1 MNMGLNTDGITP
13 EILVTDS
20 KYMPGTE
27 VIEVP
32 GLGYWATRE
41 SAQDALD
48 KLARGVCPMTHETET
63 GLEPQRCRICGKIER
78 ITSSEITEST
88 NQETENTQHI
98 QICRNSDF

>member
-1 MNMGLNTDGITP
+1 MGLNTDGIKP

-48 KLARGVCPMTHETET
+48 KLARGICPMAHEIEA
-63 GLEPQRCRICGKIER
+63 GFEPQRCRICGKMER
-78 ITSSEITEST
+78 IIGSGTPEST
-88 NQETENTQHI
+88 DQETGNT
-98 QICRNSDF
+98 